1 MAIKLEIELKHYY
14 LINDRGYLNI
24 EEPFRQ
30 KIRWLLWDSNRMN
43 EFVGVYVDSIQQKR
57 IELLVR
63 VDCFKNLYY
72 DLEGFLRILRLCKN
86 NVDMAISLF
95 EELKC
100 EPEKK
105 SNEQENQLTKS

>member
-1 MAIKLEIELKHYY
+1 MSIRLLTEF
-14 LINDRGYLNI
+14 GYLYSI
-24 EEPFRQ
+24 VDRAYFSFDEPCRL
-30 KIRWLLWDSNRMN
+30 KARHLIWGDGN
-43 EFVGVYVDSIQQKR
+43 ENELSIYVDRAQQKR

-86 NVDMAISLF
+86 NVDMVISLF